1 MIGRGIILVIGAAC
15 LVGAI
20 AAGRAGAPVPA
31 IIWLAGIGIIFA
43 IGGAFEYGA
52 SRLSNQRPGPGW
64 IETEERF
71 VDQESGE
78 IVTVFYKPDTGE
90 RSYVRSDR

>member
-1 MIGRGIILVIGAAC
+1 MIGRAIVIAIGATS

-20 AAGRAGAPVPA
+20 AAGRAGAPAPVT
-31 IIWLAGIGIIFA
+31 IWLAAIGIIFS
-43 IGGAFEYGA
+43 IGGAFEYSA
-52 SRLSNQRPGPGW
+52 SGLSDRRPGQGW

-71 VDQESGE
+71 IDQESGK

-90 RSYVRSDR
+90 RSYVRSDQ